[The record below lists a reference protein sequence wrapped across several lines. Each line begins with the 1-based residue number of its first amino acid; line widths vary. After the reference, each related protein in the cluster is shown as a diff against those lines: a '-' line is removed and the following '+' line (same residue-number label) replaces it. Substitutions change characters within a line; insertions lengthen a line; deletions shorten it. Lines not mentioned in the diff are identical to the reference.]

1 MGRRSGKKRY
11 KKKTYTFIS
20 DFMNHRISVAENN
33 EPIELDRDV
42 ENVNDSGDNSS
53 DESDSK

>member
-20 DFMNHRISVAENN
+20 DIMDHLIAVAENN
-33 EPIELDRDV
+33 ELDSDV
-42 ENVNDSGDNSS
+42 ENVNNSGDSSS
-53 DESDSK
+53 DDSDSE